1 MGFYMK
7 KIFISSLLVLSFF
20 LSLLASCK
28 FEDESE
34 TLSAP
39 SVDNTSSPAKGI
51 TVARERLNSSTDSVL
66 VYRINVDDPKAKEV
80 HIGTLY
86 PKILTE
92 ELLIFNDQMV
102 HQQNHYKYRYVY
114 VDSDSKRYYT
124 EWSTTLKVIEGYSSE
139 TSLIYTVPSTVYFEY
154 SPSDYTLKLTN
165 AGDIIFNEGNKESWL
180 EKYNMSIVLKTSS
193 NQLSFPLTEKMQ
205 DPSAPDPLSL
215 KAIIPT
221 NWYDTKIYVPGIV
234 GRNED
239 KNNDSKVQR
248 IFWTELSPVTVKI
261 IIRDETDPSI
271 IKSET
276 DITER
281 GFTVPS
287 VTSDGGIIY

>member
-39 SVDNTSSPAKGI
+39 SVDNTSTTAKGI
-51 TVARERLNSSTDSVL
+51 TVARERLNSSTESVL

-86 PKILTE
+86 PKILAE

-102 HQQNHYKYRYVY
+102 HSSKTYKYRYVY

-124 EWSTTLKVIEGYSSE
+124 EWSTALKVTDGQPAEK
-139 TSLIYTVPSTVYFEY
+139 SLVYTVPSTVYFEY

-165 AGDIIFNEGNKESWL
+165 AGDIKFNEQQESWL
-180 EKYNMSIVLKTSS
+180 EKYNMSIVLRTSS

-221 NWYDTKIYVPGIV
+221 NWYDTKIYVSGIV

-239 KNNDSKVQR
+239 KNKDSKVER
-248 IFWTELSPVTVKI
+248 VYWTELSPVTVKI